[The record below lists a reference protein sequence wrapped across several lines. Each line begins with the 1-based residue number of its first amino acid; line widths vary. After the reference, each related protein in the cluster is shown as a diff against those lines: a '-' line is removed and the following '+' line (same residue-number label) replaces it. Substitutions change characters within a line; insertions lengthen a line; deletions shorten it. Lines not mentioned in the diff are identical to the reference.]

1 MNENEMN
8 EDGRNG
14 RRKKWYEQEEDWSEE
29 DNAFVDEML
38 GKVWG
43 DDYDSEED

>member
-1 MNENEMN
+1 MTKEN
-8 EDGRNG
+8 
-14 RRKKWYEQEEDWSEE
+14 KKWYEEENEDWSEE

-43 DDYDSEED
+43 EDYDSEED